1 MTNIQQKE
9 RNKEI
14 VKLRND
20 GVSCQEIA
28 DKFSISKQRVTE
40 IYNRETTRDLIKRE
54 KKTKWSSHYPNF
66 IKEYKE
72 GSVIQEIAKKYGCST
87 RTVFMALKKEGLTGR
102 GRQMLFV

>member
-1 MTNIQQKE
+1 MTTIQKKE

-14 VKLRND
+14 VNLRNN
-20 GVSCQEIA
+20 GISCQEIA

-40 IYNRETTRDLIKRE
+40 IYNRETTRGLIKRE
-54 KKTKWSSHYPNF
+54 RKTKWSSHYPNF

-72 GSVIQEIAKKYGCST
+72 GSAIQEIAGKYGCST
-87 RTVFMALKKEGLTGR
+87 RTVFMALKKEGIAGR